1 MVYTEIK
8 KVKGKKYYYRVKSV
22 RKGKKIEK
30 ERKYLGVDLVKKEL
44 VKKEKEADKELV
56 LFSNLL
62 TEDELKQLNMIKQ
75 NYLKESK
82 DNIESKY
89 ESFCS
94 LFTYDSTG
102 IEGNTLTL
110 QETAQLLF
118 ENRVPSAKSLREINE
133 SLNHKEAFDY
143 ILNYKG
149 DISKSFILN
158 LHKLIAKNTLKQEL
172 QNQIG
177 KYRKLQVYIRGVNWL
192 PSKPEEVPRE
202 MKNLLSWYSKNK
214 NKNKLHPLIISAYF
228 HAGFETVHP
237 FVDGNG
243 RVGRLLMN
251 FILHKNKLPM
261 INIPNSKKHI
271 YYNTLEKAQVEG
283 DLRQLIIFLLDL
295 LNEEKIKF

>member
-30 ERKYLGVDLVKKEL
+30 ERRYLGVNLSKKEL
-44 VKKEKEADKELV
+44 AKKEKEADKELV
-56 LFSNLL
+56 LLSNLL
-62 TEDELKQLNMIKQ
+62 SEDELKQLEEIKKD
-75 NYLKESK
+75 YLKEPIG
-82 DNIESKY
+82 NIENRY

-149 DISKSFILN
+149 DINKEFILK
-158 LHKLIAKNTLKQEL
+158 LHELVVKNTLKQEL

-192 PSKPEEVPRE
+192 PPKPEKVPKE

-214 NKNKLHPLIISAYF
+214 DKLHPLIISAYF
-228 HAGFETVHP
+228 HAGFEAVHP

-251 FILHKNKLPM
+251 FILHKNKFPM
-261 INIPNSKKHI
+261 INIPNAKKHI
-271 YYNTLEKAQVEG
+271 YYNALEKAQVKG
-283 DLRQLIIFLLDL
+283 DLKPLIKFLFDL
-295 LNEEKIKF
+295 LNEGKIKF